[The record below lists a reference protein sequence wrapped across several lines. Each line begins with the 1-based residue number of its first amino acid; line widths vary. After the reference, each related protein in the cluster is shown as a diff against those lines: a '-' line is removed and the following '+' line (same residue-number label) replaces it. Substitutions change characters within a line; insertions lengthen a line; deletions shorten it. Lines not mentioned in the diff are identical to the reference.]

1 MKSLFNSFAFQLWA
15 LFSIVGLCIS
25 IPLGFYY
32 SNLNYDLLEE
42 HAKSEL
48 EGMARASALSI
59 EVAIKS
65 NDLEIVEE
73 TIDRVSKDHK
83 FSFIAILEQDDDSD
97 EYTLFKCFPDSLT
110 QNQPYY
116 DTTNYHLIS
125 SPLNSEIIRG
135 KIILGISKIEDHKT
149 INALNRPIWDLT
161 VLANVTLL
169 VLFSLFLIFVTNPIR
184 KASQFASRLSNSDY
198 SAELT
203 ATQGKNEIS
212 VLTNSLISLKHN
224 LISLRVK
231 NDALMS
237 NLQHEI
243 DKQTVEI
250 KFKSQLQ
257 ELLIKISNDFAFIS
271 ASDTSIKEKVKESL
285 QVINNFISSNYALI
299 LKFEANNKLTLFC
312 DWIDSPVYS
321 PKTKS
326 IKLKASEINDLE
338 ILFNDSDH
346 VEVNNE
352 ANPVIC
358 KIIEEFIPN
367 RNNPVLFKII
377 NPDLSL
383 GGFIVF
389 EEKQKKIKWLIHTEI
404 QEMIKVFMEMIV
416 NLDIRYKQDR
426 NLKALQESLETKVLE
441 NTKQILTLSNNL
453 VAQDKLAMI
462 GEISAG
468 IAHDLNTP
476 LGAIKSGV
484 QGMNFCVN
492 GFNAK
497 IAAAPKQYVMDAFN
511 FANNRTLEIMGS
523 GIQIIKDK
531 EAFAAYFERNKFPQ
545 HKNDIDKIISLFVEI
560 QIQLSNET
568 LINSIMK
575 YESPAKYLDL
585 VKSVLMMRTFS
596 FSIEESI
603 TRSVEVI
610 STLKTY
616 VREDNDLIKA
626 KVNLKEN
633 IGNVLSVFR
642 YRISKNVSLE
652 FVVDDTAYIIGNEI
666 KLFQLWSNIIKNA
679 LDCLEKTQNPT
690 IRITS
695 ESEGDRINIIIAN
708 NGPEIPQ
715 DIQSKIFKKFF
726 STKQLESGSGLGL
739 SIAKSVIEE
748 YNGTIK
754 LLSDK
759 KKTQFIISFDK
770 AN

>member
-1 MKSLFNSFAFQLWA
+1 M
-15 LFSIVGLCIS
+15 
-25 IPLGFYY
+25 
-32 SNLNYDLLEE
+32 
-42 HAKSEL
+42 
-48 EGMARASALSI
+48 
-59 EVAIKS
+59 
-65 NDLEIVEE
+65 
-73 TIDRVSKDHK
+73 
-83 FSFIAILEQDDDSD
+83 
-97 EYTLFKCFPDSLT
+97 
-110 QNQPYY
+110 
-116 DTTNYHLIS
+116 
-125 SPLNSEIIRG
+125 
-135 KIILGISKIEDHKT
+135 
-149 INALNRPIWDLT
+149 
-161 VLANVTLL
+161 
-169 VLFSLFLIFVTNPIR
+169 
-184 KASQFASRLSNSDY
+184 
-198 SAELT
+198 
-203 ATQGKNEIS
+203 
-212 VLTNSLISLKHN
+212 
-224 LISLRVK
+224 
-231 NDALMS
+231 
-237 NLQHEI
+237 
-243 DKQTVEI
+243 
-250 KFKSQLQ
+250 
-257 ELLIKISNDFAFIS
+257 
-271 ASDTSIKEKVKESL
+271 
-285 QVINNFISSNYALI
+285 
-299 LKFEANNKLTLFC
+299 
-312 DWIDSPVYS
+312 
-321 PKTKS
+321 
-326 IKLKASEINDLE
+326 E

-346 VEVNNE
+346 VEVTSE
-352 ANPVIC
+352 VNPVVC

-389 EEKQKKIKWLIHTEI
+389 EEKQKKIKWLINTEI

-416 NLDIRYKQDR
+416 NLDMRYSQDMK
-426 NLKALQESLETKVLE
+426 LKTLQESLETKVLE
-441 NTKQILTLSNNL
+441 NTKQILNLSNNL

-484 QGMNFCVN
+484 QGMDFCVN
-492 GFNAK
+492 GFKAK
-497 IAAAPKQYVMDAFN
+497 IATAPKQYVLDAFT
-511 FANNRTLEIMGS
+511 FANNRTLEIVGS

-545 HKNDIDKIISLFVEI
+545 HKSNIGKIISLLVEI
-560 QIQLSNET
+560 QIPLT
-568 LINSIMK
+568 DDVLINNIMK
-575 YESPAKYLDL
+575 YESPEKYLDL
-585 VKSVLMMRTFS
+585 VKSVLMMQTFS

-603 TRSVEVI
+603 ARSVEVI

-739 SIAKSVIEE
+739 SIAKSVVEE